1 MSRDGQGR
9 DGMGLDWRGEGHVG
23 PGRAKVGRGN
33 DAVRMARWEVG
44 EAKKREGKK
53 GGRGKEII
61 SPRDMLL
68 CGRKSGGDVLRT
80 RLNRNIRVPT
90 RKCLRLRDQR

>member
-1 MSRDGQGR
+1 
-9 DGMGLDWRGEGHVG
+9 MGLDWIGEGHVG

-53 GGRGKEII
+53 GGRAGV
-61 SPRDMLL
+61 RDYFATGYALVWPEV
-68 CGRKSGGDVLRT
+68 RR
-80 RLNRNIRVPT
+80 
-90 RKCLRLRDQR
+90 